1 MGAPLHE
8 DTAVLLIDAQTSF
21 VEGMHGEPEPQ
32 LLRLERLL
40 KFAQLLELP
49 VLATLEQPVA
59 QKGGLPGRLQAALP
73 ESALSLEKAAFNCMA
88 QDAIRAA
95 IEGLGRRH
103 IAVAGS
109 ETDVCVLFS
118 VLALR
123 EAGYGVF
130 LLQDCLFSSEP
141 RPDEA
146 LERMRATGAIPTT
159 LKTFCYE
166 LTGTVQVA
174 WPERW
179 RQRLAERPDLF
190 PPPEDLPP
198 RG

>member
-1 MGAPLHE
+1 MGAPLHK

-21 VEGMHGEPEPQ
+21 VESMHGEPEPL

-49 VLATLEQPVA
+49 VLTTLEQPVA
-59 QKGGLPGRLQAALP
+59 EKGGLPDRLQAVLP
-73 ESALSLEKAAFNCMA
+73 EGALSREKAAFNCMA
-88 QDAIRAA
+88 EDAVRGALT
-95 IEGLGRRH
+95 GFGRRH

-118 VLALR
+118 VLGLR

-141 RPDEA
+141 RPDAA
-146 LERMRATGAIPTT
+146 LERMRAAGAIATT

-166 LTGTVQVA
+166 LTEKVRAA

-179 RQRLAERPDLF
+179 QERLAERPDLF

-198 RG
+198 RS